1 MTMPVSRQSQRA
13 WVALCGMALA
23 LAACSGGEFKLPS
36 FGSAD
41 PYKQDPNVFPA
52 SYRQEV
58 LVFLRAQLEDP
69 TNVRGAFIA
78 EPVLKPFG
86 AESRYA
92 ACVRYNARSDGQY
105 IGSKDRLAVFYSG
118 QLNQLINATPEQC
131 GTAAYQPFPELESLK
146 RPGTS

>member
-1 MTMPVSRQSQRA
+1 MRWSTGDRSNIEDYRGRSGIGGVPIGIGGFIV
-13 WVALCGMALA
+13 LA
-23 LAACSGGEFKLPS
+23 LLHTARPGW
-36 FGSAD
+36 
-41 PYKQDPNVFPA
+41 
-52 SYRQEV
+52 
-58 LVFLRAQLEDP
+58 QLGLLA
-69 TNVRGAFIA
+69 RGPGA

-92 ACVRYNARSDGQY
+92 ACVRYNARSEGQY